1 MGYEGGDAL
10 ISQPKRSGKSHVACS
25 LPKIQREG
33 QAMRINY
40 LNKIVGGLILGLSL
54 LGIGVMSSTT
64 AQAQYPWW
72 DNQNQRQRDE
82 RQREREL
89 RRQREQQTQQSG
101 WYDQNGVFH
110 PSNQNGY
117 YNNNNGYYNNNNNGY
132 YNNNNNGYYRERSSD
147 GYPNL
152 GGSFDLRQ
160 TALNAG
166 FADGARAGREDRS
179 RGRGYNVQGHSEYQR
194 ATRDYNSG
202 RGDRYLY
209 QQYYRV
215 AFEHGYADGY
225 SGY

>member
-1 MGYEGGDAL
+1 M
-10 ISQPKRSGKSHVACS
+10 K
-25 LPKIQREG
+25 
-33 QAMRINY
+33 INY
-40 LNKIVGGLILGLSL
+40 LKKIVGGSILGLSL
-54 LGIGVMSSTT
+54 LGIGAMSSTT
-64 AQAQYPWW
+64 AQAQYPQYPWGQ
-72 DNQNQRQRDE
+72 NQNQRQRDYE
-82 RQREREL
+82 RQRQREL
-89 RRQREQQTQQSG
+89 RRQREQQAQQGG
-101 WYDQNGVFH
+101 WYDQNGNYHPANTQNGWYDQYGVFH

-117 YNNNNGYYNNNNNGY
+117 YNNNGYSRGRNY
-132 YNNNNNGYYRERSSD
+132 D

-166 FADGARAGREDRS
+166 FGDGAKAGRDDR
-179 RGRGYNVQGHSEYQR
+179 RKGRGYNVQGHSEYQK
-194 ATRDYNSG
+194 ATRDYNSN

>member
-1 MGYEGGDAL
+1 MKTNIL
-10 ISQPKRSGKSHVACS
+10 K
-25 LPKIQREG
+25 
-33 QAMRINY
+33 
-40 LNKIVGGLILGLSL
+40 KIVGGLILGLSL
-54 LGIGVMSSTT
+54 LGISVVSSTT
-64 AQAQYPWW
+64 AQAQYPWDW
-72 DNQNQRQRDE
+72 NQNQRQRDYE
-82 RQREREL
+82 RQRQREL
-89 RRQREQQTQQSG
+89 QRQREQQAQQGGWYDQYGNYHPATTQSG

-117 YNNNNGYYNNNNNGY
+117 YNNNGYNNNGY
-132 YNNNNNGYYRERSSD
+132 NNNRYNNNGYYRGRSSD

-166 FADGARAGREDRS
+166 FADGVRAGREDRS
-179 RGRGYNVQGHSEYQR
+179 RGRGQNLQGHSEYQR
-194 ATRDYNSG
+194 ATRDYNSS

>member
-1 MGYEGGDAL
+1 M
-10 ISQPKRSGKSHVACS
+10 KT
-25 LPKIQREG
+25 
-33 QAMRINY
+33 NY
-40 LNKIVGGLILGLSL
+40 LKKIVGGLILGFSL
-54 LGIGVMSSTT
+54 LGISVMSSAT
-64 AQAQYPWW
+64 AQAQYPWDW
-72 DNQNQRQRDE
+72 NQNQRQRDYE
-82 RQREREL
+82 RQRQREL
-89 RRQREQQTQQSG
+89 QRQREQQAQQGGWYDQYGNYHPATTQSG

-117 YNNNNGYYNNNNNGY
+117 YNNNGY
-132 YNNNNNGYYRERSSD
+132 NNNGYYRGRSSD

-166 FADGARAGREDRS
+166 FADGAKAGRDDRR
-179 RGRGYNVQGHSEYQR
+179 RGRYNVQGHSEYQR
-194 ATRDYNSG
+194 ATRDYNSS

-225 SGY
+225 AGY

>member
-1 MGYEGGDAL
+1 M
-10 ISQPKRSGKSHVACS
+10 KT
-25 LPKIQREG
+25 
-33 QAMRINY
+33 NY
-40 LNKIVGGLILGLSL
+40 LTKIVGGLILGLSL
-54 LGIGVMSSTT
+54 LGITVISSTT

-72 DNQNQRQRDE
+72 QNQQQRE
-82 RQREREL
+82 REQRQREREL
-89 RRQREQQTQQSG
+89 RRQREQQEQQGGWYDQYGNYHPATNNQSG

-110 PSNQNGY
+110 SSNQNNGYYNNQNGY
-117 YNNNNGYYNNNNNGY
+117 YNNNGYRRG
-132 YNNNNNGYYRERSSD
+132 RSND

-166 FADGARAGREDRS
+166 FADGAKAGREDRR
-179 RGRGYNVQGHSEYQR
+179 RGRYNVQGHSEYQR
-194 ATRDYNSG
+194 ATHDYNSS

>member
-1 MGYEGGDAL
+1 MLKSGFTSPILPGGGQ
-10 ISQPKRSGKSHVACS
+10 IQPAQKRKRSHEEV
-25 LPKIQREG
+25 PP
-33 QAMRINY
+33 
-40 LNKIVGGLILGLSL
+40 VGSRARFRPGCL
-54 LGIGVMSSTT
+54 
-64 AQAQYPWW
+64 AADY
-72 DNQNQRQRDE
+72 
-82 RQREREL
+82 
-89 RRQREQQTQQSG
+89 RRQQRG
-101 WYDQNGVFH
+101 
-110 PSNQNGY
+110 
-117 YNNNNGYYNNNNNGY
+117 
-132 YNNNNNGYYRERSSD
+132 RSSD

-179 RGRGYNVQGHSEYQR
+179 RRRGYNVQAHSEYQR